1 MRTKSKTQAFV
12 LRKKAL
18 PGKDYFVVLFTKE
31 FGKVHCIA
39 KGTRSMTSRRSPH
52 LQTGNL
58 LDVLLQQSFSGYM
71 LQETTLTTAFRKTKE
86 DLGKINHLYTY
97 FFVLDKMLAEE
108 LPEGEIYQ
116 LTMKFL
122 TVLSE
127 NDEFSLQETF
137 MFLKRLLYYLGYEYS
152 GSTSELVPY
161 IEELIDTKIPLR
173 DIM

>member
-1 MRTKSKTQAFV
+1 MRAKSKTQAFV

-18 PGKDYFVVLFTKE
+18 PGKDYFVVLFTRE

-39 KGTRSMTSRRSPH
+39 KGTRSFTSRRSPH

-58 LDVLLQQSFSGYM
+58 LDVQLQESFSGYF
-71 LQETTLTTAFRKTKE
+71 LQETFLTTAFRKTKE
-86 DLGKINHLYTY
+86 DLSKINHLYT
-97 FFVLDKMLAEE
+97 FLFVLDKMLPEQ
-108 LPEGEIYQ
+108 LPEPDVYQ

-127 NDEFSLQETF
+127 NDKFSKEETSK
-137 MFLKRLLYYLGYEYS
+137 FLKRLLHYLGYEFS
-152 GSTSELVPY
+152 GSPSQLVPY

>member
-1 MRTKSKTQAFV
+1 MRVKSKTQAFV

-18 PGKDYFVVLFTKE
+18 PGKDYFVVLFTRE

-39 KGTRSMTSRRSPH
+39 KGTRSMNSRRSPH

-58 LDVLLQQSFSGYM
+58 LDVQLQQGFSGYM
-71 LQETTLTTAFRKTKE
+71 LQETSLTSAFRKTKE
-86 DLGKINHLYTY
+86 DLRRINHLYTY
-97 FFVLDKMLAEE
+97 FFVLDKMLPEE
-108 LPEGEIYQ
+108 LQENETYN

-127 NDEFSLQETF
+127 NEEFDSEETF
-137 MFLKRLLYYLGYEYS
+137 KFLKRLLHYLGYEYS
-152 GSTSELVPY
+152 GSNSQLVSY